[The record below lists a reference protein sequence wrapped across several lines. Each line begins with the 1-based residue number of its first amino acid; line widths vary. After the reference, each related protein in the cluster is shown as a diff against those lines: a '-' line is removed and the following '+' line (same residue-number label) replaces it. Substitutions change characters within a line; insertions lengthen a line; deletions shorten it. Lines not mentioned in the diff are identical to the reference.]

1 VKEFKGFIGLQ
12 PKINFKVFIGKCKA
26 MKKSRDLFEM
36 FNIINQTNVQKPV
49 ETKVKYKTVGA
60 KSLMEAFRL
69 NGFSIDRKNDA
80 TAKTTFIDLSRDTE
94 LTEEI
99 SYKFEDK
106 GGIIVFSVNVNA
118 VQLSTNKVVR
128 VIKNALETFKN
139 KLFKDRKI
147 NKVISQHADV
157 YGVTIG
163 RYVQGR
169 YKSDNGSMYDESS
182 LSIEIIG
189 ITSDVLNKVAED
201 LAKEFLQE
209 TVLVKDY
216 ASNRIYLVKLS
227 LFKRQ

>member
-1 VKEFKGFIGLQ
+1 
-12 PKINFKVFIGKCKA
+12 

-49 ETKVKYKTVGA
+49 GGKVKYKTVGA
-60 KSLMEAFRL
+60 KSLMEGFQL
-69 NGFSIDRKNDA
+69 NGFSIDRKNDP
-80 TAKTTFIDLSRDTE
+80 TAKTTYIDLGSDTD

-99 SYKFEDK
+99 SYEFEEK

-128 VIKNALETFKN
+128 AIKNTLETLKN
-139 KLFKDRKI
+139 RLLKNRKI
-147 NKVISQHADV
+147 NKVISQHADIF
-157 YGVTIG
+157 GVSIAN
-163 RYVQGR
+163 YVKGR

-201 LAKEFLQE
+201 LAKEFQQE

-216 ASNRIYLVKLS
+216 ASNRIYLVK
-227 LFKRQ
+227 